1 MTTTEPTH
9 TPWRGEI
16 AEGTN
21 QTDGGTAT
29 SGNTD
34 TQTEAEAA
42 YEIEKARWDK
52 AAAKA
57 TAKAQGKKSIAEAEA
72 IEAEA
77 DDARDQRKAESYRA
91 RLVNAGRSLARS
103 WRMYRQIMAI
113 LSVCVVLV
121 LAWNAQTVATNLGGP
136 NPEWAHYAAEAPLSL
151 PLLVILLLQVAA
163 AQNGRL
169 RRVRPVR
176 RTNTGRY
183 VPTATGLIE
192 AALLAGS
199 VAICTWPAVTA
210 DEPRFEEIATSA
222 LPPFSL
228 VVSAVLLFVT
238 SDLFS
243 EIFRE
248 HRATENGEADN
259 MRRRLELAMD
269 LALEIDRAQH
279 GDNPMPAGDD
289 GLPSIS
295 SILRR
300 FKGEKCTAQTAHDL
314 LTRFQQRGEVQS

>member
-16 AEGTN
+16 ATGPEH
-21 QTDGGTAT
+21 TDGGAT
-29 SGNTD
+29 TSEND
-34 TQTEAEAA
+34 TEQTEAEAA

-52 AAAKA
+52 TVAKA
-57 TAKAQGKKSIAEAEA
+57 RAKSQGKKALAEAEA
-72 IEAEA
+72 TEAEA
-77 DDARDQRKAESYRA
+77 DDRRDQRKAESYRS
-91 RLVNAGRSLARS
+91 RLVNPGRSLARS
-103 WRMYRQIMAI
+103 WRLYRQIMA
-113 LSVCVVLV
+113 LLLVCVVLV
-121 LAWNAQTVATNLGGP
+121 IAWNAHRVATGLGGP
-136 NPEWAHYAAEAPLSL
+136 EPAWQMYAAEAPLSL

-176 RTNTGRY
+176 RTTTGRY

-192 AALLAGS
+192 GALLAGS
-199 VAICTWPAVTA
+199 VAICTWPSVTA
-210 DEPRFEEIATSA
+210 EHPRFEEIATSF

-228 VVSAVLLFVT
+228 VVAAVLLFVT
-238 SDLFS
+238 TDLFS

-248 HRATENGEADN
+248 HRSAEDGEADN

-269 LALEIDRAQH
+269 LALEVDRAQH
-279 GDNPMPAGDD
+279 GDNPMPAAED

-295 SILRR
+295 SVLRR